1 MRRELDIIQYK
12 AKKLYVSEREMC
24 KNVNM
29 LNKLSTSLLSMY
41 NIYFPEIFDALI
53 DDLLLDEV

>member
-1 MRRELDIIQYK
+1 
-12 AKKLYVSEREMC
+12 MC
-24 KNVNM
+24 KNVKM

>member
-1 MRRELDIIQYK
+1 
-12 AKKLYVSEREMC
+12 
-24 KNVNM
+24 M

-53 DDLLLDEV
+53 DDLLLDEVLILNLKPRLCI